1 MGGSVVDEERLMK
14 AIRVI
19 LADDHA
25 VLRMGIRNLL
35 TRSTDIEVIGEAG
48 NGVEA
53 VRLVEELKP
62 DILLLDMEMP
72 GIDGVEVARRL
83 RDVGSPTR
91 VVALSAYNDKHYI
104 LSMLELGAAG
114 YLVKDEAPQNI
125 IEAVHSVA
133 QGERQ
138 WLSRKVAARMAS

>member
-1 MGGSVVDEERLMK
+1 MK
-14 AIRVI
+14 SIRVL

-35 TRSTDIEVIGEAG
+35 TRSADIEVVGEAG
-48 NGVEA
+48 NGIDA
-53 VRLVEELKP
+53 VRLVKELEP

-83 RDVGSPTR
+83 RDAGSSTR

-114 YLVKDEAPQNI
+114 YIVKDEAPQNI
-125 IEAVHSVA
+125 LEAVHSVA
-133 QGERQ
+133 NGERQ

>member
-1 MGGSVVDEERLMK
+1 MVK
-14 AIRVI
+14 
-19 LADDHA
+19 
-25 VLRMGIRNLL
+25 
-35 TRSTDIEVIGEAG
+35 
-48 NGVEA
+48 
-53 VRLVEELKP
+53 ELEP

-83 RDVGSPTR
+83 RDAGSKTR

-114 YLVKDEAPQNI
+114 YIVKDEAPQNI
-125 IEAVHSVA
+125 LEAVHSVA
-133 QGERQ
+133 NGERQ

>member
-1 MGGSVVDEERLMK
+1 
-14 AIRVI
+14 
-19 LADDHA
+19 
-25 VLRMGIRNLL
+25 
-35 TRSTDIEVIGEAG
+35 
-48 NGVEA
+48 

-83 RDVGSPTR
+83 RDAGSPTR

-114 YLVKDEAPQNI
+114 YIVKDEAPQNI
-125 IEAVHSVA
+125 LEAVHSVA
-133 QGERQ
+133 QGEKAVVESKGGCPHDD
-138 WLSRKVAARMAS
+138 LSRQFLIEGLKKRGPC